1 MKNQLRKLIREKIEL
16 DINIGDEI
24 LVGRF
29 KNKKVIVKSI
39 SKDDKNQPTING
51 KTILKF
57 RIKKLIKEELNKFFE
72 ALDFQADAA
81 EQIAMNMSL
90 FKLPRKGM
98 DDSINN
104 FNIIQ
109 TQKEKLETP
118 EEKEEDLDNG
128 FEAPAFNTP
137 NAATKTNIYEA
148 EGVVGMYGGTTAM
161 QVGLDKINVPMPS
174 TFGKE
179 AEDEFALHND
189 NIERTLKEKPAG
201 NARVGTSINNKS
213 KNF

>member
-1 MKNQLRKLIREKIEL
+1 MLEFDIRFLHLFITNKFPMENLRKLIRETIEL
-16 DINIGDEI
+16 DISIGDEI
-24 LVGRF
+24 LTGRF
-29 KNKKVIVKSI
+29 KNKKVIVKNI
-39 SKDDKNQPTING
+39 GKDAQNQP
-51 KTILKF
+51 
-57 RIKKLIKEELNKFFE
+57 
-72 ALDFQADAA
+72 DAA
-81 EQIAMNMSL
+81 EQIAMNMTA
-90 FKLPRKGM
+90 FKLPRKGI

-118 EEKEEDLDNG
+118 EEKEEDLENG

-148 EGVVGMYGGTTAM
+148 EGADGMYGGTIAM
-161 QVGLDKINVPMPS
+161 QVGLDKVNNPMPA

-179 AEDEFALHND
+179 AEDEFALYND
-189 NIERTLKEKPAG
+189 NIERALKEKPAG
-201 NARVGTSINNKS
+201 PARSGSSPNNKS

>member
-1 MKNQLRKLIREKIEL
+1 MKNQLRKIIREKIEL

-29 KNKKVIVKSI
+29 KNKKVIVKDI
-39 SKDDKNQPTING
+39 GKDDKNQPTING
-51 KTILKF
+51 KPILKI
-57 RIKKLIKEELNKFFE
+57 RIKKIIKEEIDKIFE
-72 ALDFQADAA
+72 ALDFQSDAA
-81 EQIAMNMSL
+81 EQIAMNMTV
-90 FKLPRKGM
+90 FKLPRKGI

-109 TQKEKLETP
+109 AQKEKLETP
-118 EEKEEDLDNG
+118 EEKEEDLENG
-128 FEAPAFNTP
+128 FEVPAFNTP

-148 EGVVGMYGGTTAM
+148 EGAAGMYGGTTAM
-161 QVGLDKINVPMPS
+161 QAGLDKVNNPMPA

-179 AEDEFALHND
+179 AEDEFALYND
-189 NIERTLKEKPAG
+189 NIERALKEKPAG
-201 NARVGTSINNKS
+201 NARAGISVNNKS

>member
-1 MKNQLRKLIREKIEL
+1 MENLRKLIRETIEL
-16 DINIGDEI
+16 DISIGDEI
-24 LVGRF
+24 LTGRF
-29 KNKKVIVKSI
+29 KNKKVIVKNI
-39 SKDDKNQPTING
+39 GKDAQNQPTING
-51 KTILKF
+51 KSILKF
-57 RIKKLIKEELNKFFE
+57 KIKKLIKEEINKLFE

-81 EQIAMNMSL
+81 EQIAMNMTA
-90 FKLPRKGM
+90 FKLPRKGI

-118 EEKEEDLDNG
+118 EEKEEDLENG

-148 EGVVGMYGGTTAM
+148 EGADGMYGGTIAM
-161 QVGLDKINVPMPS
+161 QVGLDKVNNPMPA

-179 AEDEFALHND
+179 AEDEFALYND
-189 NIERTLKEKPAG
+189 NIERALKEKPAG
-201 NARVGTSINNKS
+201 PARSGSSPNNKS